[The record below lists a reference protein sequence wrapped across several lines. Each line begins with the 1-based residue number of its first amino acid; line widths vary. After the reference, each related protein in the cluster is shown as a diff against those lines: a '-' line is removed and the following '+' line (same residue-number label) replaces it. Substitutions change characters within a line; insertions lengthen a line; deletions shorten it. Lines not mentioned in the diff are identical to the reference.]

1 MRLFHIV
8 LLVVAYHTCIHALT
22 HDTISIKT
30 PQSRTTTKKL
40 IRTESTNLDSIDG
53 KVGTEERASPS
64 KLLDIDKKT
73 WSMVKFDNKLSN
85 KIWAAAGKNPEKLF
99 KYFRLD
105 RAGENID
112 EKRKIIHWFRFA
124 RDYRAAKG
132 IHWLPDY
139 KIYSILS
146 GTSEAKRA
154 LLFQSLKEIPD
165 VKDLATIMQNYQFK
179 LWIDRG
185 EIPGTVATMM
195 RIPKSKPLNTEFNPS
210 YKILE
215 DFTKEFTGKKLTRS
229 TTMR

>member
-1 MRLFHIV
+1 MAIFN
-8 LLVVAYHTCIHALT
+8 TCINALNR
-22 HDTISIKT
+22 DGVSLNT
-30 PQSRTTTKKL
+30 PPSRTTTKKL
-40 IRTESTNLDSIDG
+40 IRTESTNLDNIDG
-53 KVGTEERASPS
+53 KVRGEERASPS

-73 WSMVKFDNKLSN
+73 WSIVKFDNKLSS

-165 VKDLATIMQNYQFK
+165 VKDLAAIMQNYQFK
-179 LWIDRG
+179 FWIDRG
-185 EIPGTVATMM
+185 ETPDTVAKML

-215 DFTKEFTGKKLTRS
+215 DFAKEFTG
-229 TTMR
+229 